1 MDRRWALGIGILV
14 IVYGV
19 FLLAGELFHF
29 NGWAFFFPLLLI
41 GLGVWLILRPRMLG
55 SRGQVQS
62 RILGDINR
70 VGVWQ
75 VVPEEIWLGI
85 GDVLL
90 DFTNA
95 QIPVGETTIT
105 IYGFVGDVKTYVP
118 EGVGIKLYCS
128 AFVSDVKMFEDK
140 ESSVFMPLDRSS
152 DGYDAST
159 RKVIIKTNHFVVGV
173 KVRRPR
179 K

>member
-1 MDRRWALGIGILV
+1 MDKRWALGIGILV

-19 FLLAGELFHF
+19 ILLVGELLHIDI
-29 NGWAFFFPLLLI
+29 WAFFCPLLLI

-55 SRGQVQS
+55 SHGQVQS

-70 VGVWQ
+70 VGTWQ

-90 DFTNA
+90 DFTEA

-105 IYGFVGDVKTYVP
+105 IYGFVGDVKAYVP
-118 EGVGIKLYCS
+118 EGIGVRLYCS
-128 AFVSDVKMFEDK
+128 AFISDVKIFDGK
-140 ESSVFMPLDRSS
+140 ESSIFMPVDRST
-152 DGYDAST
+152 DGYAT
-159 RKVIIKTNHFVVGV
+159 CPRKVVIKTNHFVVGV
-173 KVRRPR
+173 KVRKPR

>member
-14 IVYGV
+14 IVYGA

-41 GLGVWLILRPRMLG
+41 GLGVWLIMRPRMLG

-85 GDVLL
+85 GDVVL
-90 DFTNA
+90 D
-95 QIPVGETTIT
+95 
-105 IYGFVGDVKTYVP
+105 
-118 EGVGIKLYCS
+118 
-128 AFVSDVKMFEDK
+128 
-140 ESSVFMPLDRSS
+140 
-152 DGYDAST
+152 
-159 RKVIIKTNHFVVGV
+159 
-173 KVRRPR
+173 
-179 K
+179 